1 MTPPASNIV
10 ELNEQIAWKWFS
22 YSFWR
27 LKCIQRTGNA
37 GISEKA
43 TRLEDWCFKDAQ
55 SQWQDDN
62 PRLMHRNKS
71 PCVCGQC
78 YLPNSFNFSRKLGS
92 GTFNGQDKMLLPIHC
107 PYPASF
113 ARSAWRICK
122 EELLSWIRR
131 ERRCVPVEV
140 AVSHCLDDS
149 RDNCGWILLSGV
161 RVIRIFNFAA
171 VQVEPWFWK
180 SWEVENKLCKEREGE
195 ENCES
200 FGKLTGQQSDYY
212 VYIIIVKVGCQ
223 KVKRWACEDEIIVH
237 ISL

>member
-22 YSFWR
+22 YFFWR

-55 SQWQDDN
+55 GRWQDDN
-62 PRLMHRNKS
+62 PQLMHRNKKS
-71 PCVCGQC
+71 VRVRTG
-78 YLPNSFNFSRKLGS
+78 LSAKTWFNFSRKLGS
-92 GTFNGQDKMLLPIHC
+92 GTFNGQDKMLLLIHC

-131 ERRCVPVEV
+131 ERRCVSVEV
-140 AVSHCLDDS
+140 AVSHCLDDT
-149 RDNCGWILLSGV
+149 RDDCGWILTSGV
-161 RVIRIFNFAA
+161 RAIRIFNFAA
-171 VQVEPWFWK
+171 VQVESWFWK
-180 SWEVENKLCKEREGE
+180 SWEVENKLCKERE
-195 ENCES
+195 NCES
-200 FGKLTGQQSDYY
+200 FGKLIGQQSDYY
-212 VYIIIVKVGCQ
+212 VYVIIVKVGCQ

-237 ISL
+237 TSL